1 MAEKVTELE
10 ASVAITDPKT
20 GLPARTFLQKL
31 NAIIRTLYGTGGTVE
46 GKAGLTQT
54 ASGHWL
60 IPEPEDKAYVVIGK
74 SAYAFTITE
83 VTTKSVSGS
92 CTVTIEI
99 NGTPLGGTANSA
111 SSTEQSQAH
120 TTANEVAAGDT
131 VEIVVSS
138 NSTCVDLTVDIAGT
152 MTLSA

>member
-31 NAIIRTLYGTGGTVE
+31 NAIIRTLYGTDGTVE
-46 GKAGLTQT
+46 GKAGLTQV

-60 IPEPEDKAYVVIGK
+60 IETPDDKSYVVIQK
-74 SAYAFTITE
+74 AAYAFTITE
-83 VTTKSVSGS
+83 VTTKSTAGT
-92 CTVTIEI
+92 CTVTVKI
-99 NGTPLGGTANSA
+99 NGVALGGTANSA
-111 SSTEQSQAH
+111 STTEQSQAH
-120 TTANEVAAGDT
+120 STANAVAAGDT

-138 NSTCVDLTVDIAGT
+138 NSSCEMLTVDIAGT
-152 MTLSA
+152 MTLAA